1 MEESIYHMCGHREK
15 EKPHRSTS
23 QSRRQGTD
31 HLTARSVVPRKM
43 GRSAPW
49 TPGNPLSRGDE
60 QQL

>member
-1 MEESIYHMCGHREK
+1 MSGHREK
-15 EKPHRSTS
+15 EKPQCSTS

-31 HLTARSVVPRKM
+31 HLTARSVVPRKT
-43 GRSAPW
+43 GRSDPW